1 MKRFLAVLLVLL
13 LAAAA
18 VAKIFIFEL
27 PRVTGTDMAPTLQPG
42 DLLLANRLETTPTRG
57 QLVLIDH
64 PEVENRVL
72 IRRIIGLPGERV
84 AVKKERPR
92 IDGEPARRKSFKEIT
107 LLEGGKGR
115 RMRLVEEKI
124 GDLTLV
130 LLKDP
135 GRRSVNTKEV
145 ALSDAYYVMSD
156 NRNHGTD
163 SRTFGPV
170 PAHKI
175 RAVITHRLSA
185 GPGCIEGQA
194 EREGR
199 HAFVP

>member
-72 IRRIIGLPGERV
+72 IRRVIGLPGERI
-84 AVKKERPR
+84 AVKKETPR
-92 IDGEPARRKSFKEIT
+92 VDGKPAKRKPFKEIT
-107 LLEGGKGR
+107 LVEGGKGR
-115 RMRLVEEKI
+115 KMRLVEETI
-124 GDLTLV
+124 GELRLV

-135 GRRSVNTKEV
+135 GRRSLDTKEV
-145 ALSDAYYVMSD
+145 VLSDAYYVMSD

-175 RAVITHRLSA
+175 RAVVTHRISS
-185 GPGCIEGQA
+185 GPGCIESQA
-194 EREGR
+194 EREGW